1 MFKVFGF
8 YKFIKIKSLKK
19 NKDFLQKFLIS
30 NNIRGTIIIAKEG
43 LNGTISGC
51 VKDIDKTTKKLKSL
65 FSFKLFDNS
74 NESKSKF
81 QPFHKPKVK
90 IKKEVVPM
98 NLTINSKDRNIQNH
112 LEPKDWNKLIK
123 NKDTHII
130 DTRKPFEYKVGTFK
144 KFDNSNESKSKFQP
158 FRKPKV
164 KIKKEVVPMNLTL
177 NSKDRNIQTHLDPK
191 EWNKLIKNKDT
202 HIIDTRKPFEYKV
215 GTFKKSVNPNIN
227 NFRDFPKYLNK
238 LKKNKPV
245 AMFCTGGIRC
255 EKTSVY
261 LKKKGFENIFQLNG
275 GILNYL
281 KKIKKTE
288 SLWKGECFVFDNRIS
303 LKHELKIG
311 TYSVCSGCRM
321 PISPKDKRSNKY
333 EEGVS
338 CPNCHAVSYTH
349 LTLPTNREV

>member
-8 YKFIKIKSLKK
+8 YKFVKIKSLNK

-30 NNIRGTIIIAKEG
+30 NHIRGTIIIAKEG
-43 LNGTISGC
+43 LNGTISGSIN
-51 VKDIDKTTKKLKSL
+51 DIDKTNKKLKSL
-65 FSFKLFDNS
+65 FSFKQFDSS
-74 NESKSKF
+74 NESKSTF

-90 IKKEVVPM
+90 IKNEIVPM
-98 NLTINSKDRNIQNH
+98 NLTINSNERNIETH
-112 LEPKDWNKLIK
+112 LE
-123 NKDTHII
+123 
-130 DTRKPFEYKVGTFK
+130 
-144 KFDNSNESKSKFQP
+144 
-158 FRKPKV
+158 
-164 KIKKEVVPMNLTL
+164 
-177 NSKDRNIQTHLDPK
+177 PK

-215 GTFKKSVNPNIN
+215 GTFKRSVNPNVT

-261 LKKKGFENIFQLNG
+261 LKKKGFKNIYQLNG

-281 KKIKKTE
+281 NKIKKNE

-303 LKHELKIG
+303 LKHGLKVG
-311 TYSVCSGCRM
+311 SHSMCSGCRK
-321 PISPKDKRSNKY
+321 PISPKDKKSKKY

-338 CPNCHAVSYTH
+338 CPNCHDN
-349 LTLPTNREV
+349 LTDYQKSRFRMRQKQINLAKEAGKRHIFQKEY